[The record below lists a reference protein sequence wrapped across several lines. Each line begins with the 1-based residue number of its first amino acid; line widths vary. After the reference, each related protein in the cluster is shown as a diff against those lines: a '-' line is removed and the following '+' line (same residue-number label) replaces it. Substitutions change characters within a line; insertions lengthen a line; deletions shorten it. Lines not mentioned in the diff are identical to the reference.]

1 MSFKPLADADR
12 LCFLLGDMEGRT
24 LLVEQHD
31 ATGKT
36 LLSVPVTEA
45 YAEIE
50 VSPSA
55 HEVVLSG
62 NADIFEIITKKK

>member
-1 MSFKPLADADR
+1 
-12 LCFLLGDMEGRT
+12 MEGRT